1 MIIDKFNKRLIGEI
15 SIPGDKSISHRSIIC
30 GALAE
35 GNTIINNILISQD
48 TLRTI
53 HCFRQMGVPI
63 EIDGARVCIK
73 GVGLHG
79 LGKPNEVLD
88 CGNSGTTM
96 RLLSGVLV
104 GQSFSTILV
113 GDDSLM
119 KRPMKR
125 IILPLSQMSGNI
137 TGNGGKYPPLKI
149 QPTSHGLKGIKYKL
163 PVASAQVKS
172 AVLLAGLYAS
182 GETTIIES
190 KSTRD
195 HTERM
200 LSYFGQSI
208 QVKRNEIIMNRN
220 NKLTGKEIYIPGDI
234 SSAAYFIVAASIIK
248 NSHIIIKNVGLNPTR
263 DGIIQVLDKMGAN
276 IKIFNKKF
284 VNNEPMG
291 DIEVRYA
298 PLKSCIIEGDII
310 GRLIDEL
317 PIIAVAAALAEG
329 STMIRDAKELR
340 YKETDRIKAISTEL
354 NKMGAKIEELTD
366 GMIIHGVKGLK
377 PAALKS
383 YQDHRVAMALSIAAL
398 RGDGKSTINGSKSVN
413 ISYPDFYETLK
424 HLIG

>member
-1 MIIDKFNKRLIGEI
+1 M
-15 SIPGDKSISHRSIIC
+15 
-30 GALAE
+30 
-35 GNTIINNILISQD
+35 
-48 TLRTI
+48 
-53 HCFRQMGVPI
+53 
-63 EIDGARVCIK
+63 
-73 GVGLHG
+73 
-79 LGKPNEVLD
+79 
-88 CGNSGTTM
+88 
-96 RLLSGVLV
+96 
-104 GQSFSTILV
+104 
-113 GDDSLM
+113 
-119 KRPMKR
+119 
-125 IILPLSQMSGNI
+125 
-137 TGNGGKYPPLKI
+137 
-149 QPTSHGLKGIKYKL
+149 